1 MIRLFPHQP
10 HQDAEHNPC
19 LDVSCIEGDAMPY
32 TVAEAAKAI
41 GKSKPTILRAIR
53 RGQISATRDDAGAFR
68 IDAAELHRV
77 FPLPDTDADRD
88 PDDNA
93 TRRDD
98 LRQRLA
104 VAEARLTETQDAVRT
119 RDDTIIDLRRRLDT
133 ATEQLG
139 EALQQVRLLTDQRT
153 PSAAPAR
160 RSWLPWR
167 RP

>member
-1 MIRLFPHQP
+1 
-10 HQDAEHNPC
+10 
-19 LDVSCIEGDAMPY
+19 MPY

-53 RGQISATRDDAGAFR
+53 RGQISATRDAAGAFR

-77 FPLPDTDADRD
+77 FPMPTADADHD
-88 PDDNA
+88 PAGNA

-119 RDDTIIDLRRRLDT
+119 RDATIDDLRHRLDT
-133 ATEQLG
+133 ATQQLG

-153 PSAAPAR
+153 TPPAPTR

-167 RP
+167 RA